1 MHIRGELKMIENTP
15 KLFIPGPT
23 EVDDKV
29 RLMMAQR
36 VIGHRTS
43 EMSELYGGIV
53 EKLQKFFG
61 TKHYAMVFTSSGS
74 GVMEGTIRNLVKKYV
89 LHGACGA
96 FSKRWYEMSLANDKD
111 ADMVWADWGKAV
123 KPEMIEEAMNKKKYE
138 LLAQIHN
145 ETSTGVRNPTDE
157 IAKIAHENETL
168 IAIDAVS
175 SLGGDM
181 INVNNYDVVIA
192 SSQKAFALPPGL
204 AVAFVSEEAME
215 RSKNMKNKGYYFDFV
230 RMLQRFEKSQQ
241 HPTTPAVPLL
251 YAMDAQLDLM
261 IKEGYEAR
269 YERHLKMQKMV
280 HDWVKKRGFEL
291 FAEKGYESV
300 TVTTIKN
307 TYGIS
312 IKDLANELVKRG
324 LRISNGYGELKEKTF
339 RIAHMGQI
347 TPTDIRGLLDEIDNV
362 LENWG
367 VY

>member
-1 MHIRGELKMIENTP
+1 MIENTP

-23 EVDDKV
+23 EVDDRV
-29 RLMMAQR
+29 RLVMAQR

-43 EMSELYGGIV
+43 EMSDLYGGIV
-53 EKLQKFFG
+53 EKLQKFFR

-74 GVMEGTIRNLVKKYV
+74 GVMEGTIRNLAERYV

-96 FSKRWYEMSLANDKD
+96 FSKRWYEMSLTNEKD
-111 ADMVWADWGKAV
+111 ADLVWADWGKAV
-123 KPEMIEEAMNKKKYE
+123 KPEMIAEAMSRKKYE

-157 IAKIAHENETL
+157 IAKIAHENDTL

-181 INVNNYDVVIA
+181 INIDNYDVVIA
-192 SSQKAFALPPGL
+192 SSQKALALPPGL
-204 AVAFVSEEAME
+204 AVAFVSEDAME
-215 RSKNMKNKGYYFDFV
+215 KSRKMKNKGYYFDFV
-230 RMLQRFEKSQQ
+230 RMLKRFEKSQQ
-241 HPTTPAVPLL
+241 HPTTPSVPLL

-261 IKEGYEAR
+261 LKEGYEAR
-269 YERHLKMQKMV
+269 YERHLAMQKMV
-280 HDWVKKRGFEL
+280 HNWVKKRGFEL

-300 TVTTIKN
+300 TVTTITN

-312 IKDLANELVKRG
+312 IKDLINELVKRG

-339 RIAHMGQI
+339 RIAHMGQL
-347 TPTDIRGLLDEIDNV
+347 TPTDIRGLLDEIDAV
-362 LENWG
+362 LESCG

>member
-1 MHIRGELKMIENTP
+1 MIENTP

-23 EVDDKV
+23 EVDDRV

-43 EMSELYGGIV
+43 EMSDLYGGIV
-53 EKLQKFFG
+53 EKLQKFFN

-74 GVMEGTIRNLVKKYV
+74 GVMEGTIRNLAERYV

-96 FSKRWYEMSLANDKD
+96 FSKRWYEMSLANGKE
-111 ADMVWADWGKAV
+111 ADLVWADWGKAV

-145 ETSTGVRNPTDE
+145 ETSTGVKNPTDE
-157 IAKIAHENETL
+157 IAKIAHENGTL
-168 IAIDAVS
+168 IAIDTVS
-175 SLGGDM
+175 SLGGDI
-181 INVNNYDVVIA
+181 INIDNYDVVIA
-192 SSQKAFALPPGL
+192 SSQKALALPPGL
-204 AVAFVSEEAME
+204 AVAFVSEDAME

-230 RMLQRFEKSQQ
+230 RMLNRFNKSQQ

-251 YAMDAQLDLM
+251 YAMDVQLDLM
-261 IKEGYEAR
+261 LKEGLQAR
-269 YERHLKMQKMV
+269 YERHLKMRDIV
-280 HDWVKKRGFEL
+280 HRWVKKRGFEL

-300 TVTTIKN
+300 TVTTVKN
-307 TYGIS
+307 TLGIS
-312 IKDLANELVKRG
+312 VKELNNELIKRG
-324 LRISNGYGELKEKTF
+324 MMLSNGYGELKEKTF

-347 TPTDIRGLLDEIDNV
+347 QPGDILALLDSIDEI
-362 LENWG
+362 LEAKG

>member
-1 MHIRGELKMIENTP
+1 MMENTP

-23 EVDDKV
+23 EVDDRV
-29 RLMMAQR
+29 RLVMAQR

-43 EMSELYGGIV
+43 EMSDLYGGIV

-74 GVMEGTIRNLVKKYV
+74 GVMEGTIRNLAEKHV

-96 FSKRWYEMSLANDKD
+96 FSKRWYEMSLANDKE
-111 ADMVWADWGKAV
+111 ADLVWADWGKAV
-123 KPEMIEEAMNKKKYE
+123 KPEMIAEAMDKKKYE

-157 IAKIAHENETL
+157 IAKIAHENDTL

-181 INVNNYDVVIA
+181 INIDNYDVVIA
-192 SSQKAFALPPGL
+192 SSQKALALPPGL
-204 AVAFVSEEAME
+204 AVAFVSEDAME
-215 RSKNMKNKGYYFDFV
+215 RSRNMKNKGYYFDFV
-230 RMLQRFEKSQQ
+230 RMLKRFEKSQQ

-261 IKEGYEAR
+261 LKEGMEAR
-269 YERHLKMQKMV
+269 YQRHLKMREIV
-280 HDWVKKRGFEL
+280 HNWARKRGFEL
-291 FAEKGYESV
+291 FAEPGYESV

-312 IKDLANELVKRG
+312 IKELNSELLKRG
-324 LRISNGYGELKEKTF
+324 MMLSNGYGELKEKTF
-339 RIAHMGQI
+339 RIAHMGQVQ
-347 TPTDIRGLLDEIDNV
+347 PEDIMALLDTIDEI
-362 LENWG
+362 LEAKG

>member
-1 MHIRGELKMIENTP
+1 VIKVIDNTP

-23 EVDDKV
+23 EVDDRV
-29 RLMMAQR
+29 RLVMAQR
-36 VIGHRTS
+36 VIGHRTA
-43 EMSELYGGIV
+43 EMSDLYGGIV
-53 EKLQKFFG
+53 EKLQRLFN

-74 GVMEGTIRNLVKKYV
+74 GVMEGTIRNLAERSV

-96 FSKRWYEMSLANDKD
+96 FSKRWYEMSLANNKD
-111 ADMVWADWGKAV
+111 ADLVWADWGFAV
-123 KPEMIEEAMNKKKYE
+123 KPDMIAEAMEKKKYE

-145 ETSTGVRNPTDE
+145 ETSTGVRNPTDD
-157 IAKIAHENETL
+157 ISKVAHENDTL

-181 INVNNYDVVIA
+181 INIDNYDVVIA
-192 SSQKAFALPPGL
+192 SSQKALALPPGL
-204 AVAFVSEEAME
+204 AVAFVSEAAIE
-215 RSKNMKNKGYYFDFV
+215 RSKNMRNKGYYFDFV
-230 RMLQRFEKSQQ
+230 RMLQRYEKSQQ

-261 IKEGYEAR
+261 LKEGMTAR
-269 YERHLKMQKMV
+269 YERHLKMRSIV
-280 HDWVKKRGFEL
+280 HSWAKKRGFEL

-312 IKDLANELVKRG
+312 IKELNNELRKRG
-324 LRISNGYGELKEKTF
+324 MMISNGYGELKEKTF

-347 TPTDIRGLLDEIDNV
+347 QPGDIMALLDTIDEI
-362 LENWG
+362 LESKG

>member
-1 MHIRGELKMIENTP
+1 MIENTP

-23 EVDDKV
+23 EVDDRV
-29 RLMMAQR
+29 RLVMAQR

-43 EMSELYGGIV
+43 EMSDLYGGIV

-74 GVMEGTIRNLVKKYV
+74 GVMEGTIRNLAEKYV

-96 FSKRWYEMSLANDKD
+96 FSKRWYEMSLANDKE
-111 ADMVWADWGKAV
+111 ADLVWADWGKAV
-123 KPEMIEEAMNKKKYE
+123 KPEMIAEAMEKKKYE

-145 ETSTGVRNPTDE
+145 ETSTGVRNPTDD
-157 IAKIAHENETL
+157 IAKIAHENDTL

-181 INVNNYDVVIA
+181 INIDNYDVVIA
-192 SSQKAFALPPGL
+192 SSQKALALPPGL

-215 RSKNMKNKGYYFDFV
+215 RSRNMKNKGYYFDFV
-230 RMLQRFEKSQQ
+230 RMLKRFEKSQQ

-261 IKEGYEAR
+261 LKEGMQAR
-269 YERHLKMQKMV
+269 YERHLKMREIV
-280 HDWVKKRGFEL
+280 HRWVKKRGFEL
-291 FAEKGYESV
+291 FAEPSYESV

-312 IKDLANELVKRG
+312 IKELNSELMKRG
-324 LRISNGYGELKEKTF
+324 MMLSNGYGELKEKTF
-339 RIAHMGQI
+339 RIAHMGQVQ
-347 TPTDIRGLLDEIDNV
+347 PGDIMALLDTIDEI
-362 LENWG
+362 LEAKG

>member
-1 MHIRGELKMIENTP
+1 MMENTP

-23 EVDDKV
+23 EVDDRV
-29 RLMMAQR
+29 RLVMAQR

-43 EMSELYGGIV
+43 EMSDLYGGIV

-74 GVMEGTIRNLVKKYV
+74 GVMEGTIRNLAEKHV

-96 FSKRWYEMSLANDKD
+96 FSKRWYEMSLANDKE
-111 ADMVWADWGKAV
+111 ADLVWADWGKAV
-123 KPEMIEEAMNKKKYE
+123 KPEMIAEAMDKKKYE

-157 IAKIAHENETL
+157 IAKIAHENDTL

-181 INVNNYDVVIA
+181 INIDNYDVVIA
-192 SSQKAFALPPGL
+192 SSQKALALPPGL
-204 AVAFVSEEAME
+204 AVAFVSEDAME
-215 RSKNMKNKGYYFDFV
+215 RSRNMKNKGYYFDFV
-230 RMLQRFEKSQQ
+230 RMLKRFEKSQQ

-261 IKEGYEAR
+261 LKEGMEAR
-269 YERHLKMQKMV
+269 YQRHLKMREIV
-280 HDWVKKRGFEL
+280 HNWARKRGFEL
-291 FAEKGYESV
+291 FAEPGYESV

-312 IKDLANELVKRG
+312 IKELNSELLKRG
-324 LRISNGYGELKEKTF
+324 MMLSNGYGELKEKTF
-339 RIAHMGQI
+339 RIAHMGQVQ
-347 TPTDIRGLLDEIDNV
+347 PGDIMALLDTIDEI
-362 LENWG
+362 LEAKG

>member
-1 MHIRGELKMIENTP
+1 MIENTP

-23 EVDDKV
+23 EVDEKV

-36 VIGHRTS
+36 VIGHRTK
-43 EMSELYGGIV
+43 EMTELYGGIV
-53 EKLQKFFG
+53 EKLQKFFN
-61 TKHYAMVFTSSGS
+61 TKNYAMVFTSSGS
-74 GVMEGTIRNLVKKYV
+74 GVMEGTIRNLAERYV

-96 FSKRWYEMSLANDKD
+96 FSKRWYEMSLANEKE

-123 KPEMIEEAMNKKKYE
+123 KPEMIEEAINKKKYE

-145 ETSTGVRNPTDE
+145 ETSTGVRNPTDD
-157 IAKIAHENETL
+157 IAKIAHENNTL

-192 SSQKAFALPPGL
+192 SSQKALALPPGL
-204 AVAFVSEEAME
+204 AVAFVSEDAME
-215 RSKNMKNKGYYFDFV
+215 RSRNMKNKGYYFDFV
-230 RMLQRFEKSQQ
+230 RMLKRYEKSQQ
-241 HPTTPAVPLL
+241 HPTTPAVSLL

-261 IKEGYEAR
+261 LKEGYQNR
-269 YERHLKMQKMV
+269 YERHLKMRDMV
-280 HDWVKKRGFEL
+280 HNWVKKRGFEL

-312 IKDLANELVKRG
+312 IKELTEDLVNRG
-324 LRISNGYGELKEKTF
+324 LRFSNGYGDLKEKTF
-339 RIAHMGQI
+339 RIAHMGQV

-362 LENWG
+362 LESKG

>member
-1 MHIRGELKMIENTP
+1 M
-15 KLFIPGPT
+15 
-23 EVDDKV
+23 DDRV
-29 RLMMAQR
+29 RLVMAQR

-53 EKLQKFFG
+53 EKLQKFFN

-74 GVMEGTIRNLVKKYV
+74 GVMEGTIRNLAEKRV

-96 FSKRWYEMSLANDKD
+96 FSKRWYEMSLANGKD
-111 ADMVWADWGKAV
+111 TEMVWADWGNAV
-123 KPEMIEEAMNKKKYE
+123 KPEMIAEAMEKKKYE

-157 IAKIAHENETL
+157 IAKIAHNHDTL

-192 SSQKAFALPPGL
+192 SSQKALALPPGL

-215 RSKNMKNKGYYFDFV
+215 KSKSMKNKGYYFDFV
-230 RMLQRFEKSQQ
+230 RMAKRFEKNQQ
-241 HPTTPAVPLL
+241 HPTTPAVSLL
-251 YAMDAQLDLM
+251 YAMDAQMDIML
-261 IKEGYEAR
+261 KEGYQAR
-269 YERHLKMQKMV
+269 YERHTRMRDIV
-280 HDWVKKRGFEL
+280 HRWVQKRGFEL

-300 TVTTIKN
+300 TVSTIRN
-307 TYGIS
+307 THGIYVKEL
-312 IKDLANELVKRG
+312 IGELAKRG
-324 LRISNGYGELKEKTF
+324 MTLSNGYGELKEKTF
-339 RIAHMGQI
+339 RIAHMGQVQ
-347 TPTDIRGLLDEIDNV
+347 PGDIIDLLWSVDEI
-362 LENWG
+362 LEEKG